1 MSAEPR
7 MTFCRKT
14 FLAGACL
21 AILACGSSEPDSPLI
36 LGGEARAADVG
47 PRRLTDAQ
55 SRALQGVITSTGEA
69 CAQLDET
76 YLRDAGAAGESESW
90 DVRCRDGAYRVVIH
104 ADGMPADVHRCL
116 GRFGVNDPECVP
128 GYRRSLRDREPEGSP
143 ALNPELG
150 KLLEPM
156 TAKDPKVD

>member
-1 MSAEPR
+1 MNAGPR
-7 MTFCRKT
+7 MTFCSKA
-14 FLAGACL
+14 FLTGACL
-21 AILACGSSEPDSPLI
+21 AILACGSSKPDSPLI

-47 PRRLTDAQ
+47 PRRLTDSQ
-55 SRALQGVITSTGEA
+55 SRALQEVITSTGEV

-90 DVRCRDGAYRVVIH
+90 EVRCRDGAYKVVIR
-104 ADGMPADVHRCL
+104 ADGVPADVHRCL
-116 GRFGVNDPECVP
+116 GRYGVNDPECNP
-128 GYRRSLRDREPEGSP
+128 GYRGPRREPDGSP

-150 KLLEPM
+150 RLLEPM